1 MVARDADV
9 DRGILWGGIG
19 GLGGDKII
27 DKKMK
32 KEVLKI
38 KEVFD
43 RFPEADRVWV
53 STRGNVYLD
62 STREEGLTM
71 VKRSDIDN
79 ETKEDKQ

>member
-1 MVARDADV
+1 MVARDVDV
-9 DRGILWGGIG
+9 DRRILWGGIG

>member
-1 MVARDADV
+1 M
-9 DRGILWGGIG
+9 WGGIG

-27 DKKMK
+27 DKEMK